1 MIPGHCLNCE
11 KQKETRH
18 KATYNNRSGYIC
30 EECYKKRVR
39 FRPRGNRTF
48 RGSSENKKD
57 SNFPRKSTKKKPHF
71 KRRKKRR

>member
-1 MIPGHCLNCE
+1 MPACSSCG
-11 KQKETRH
+11 KQLEEDTKF
-18 KATYNNRSGYIC
+18 AIC

-39 FRPRGNRTF
+39 FRPRGSRTL
-48 RGSSENKKD
+48 RGTSENKKD